1 MRVDIRR
8 STIVSAPVDDLWPIL
23 RNFNG
28 GELWHPA
35 LASASEATDAP
46 NQIGAVRSYRLRNGA
61 WMREQLL
68 ALSDRRR
75 SLRYCLLESTMPL
88 RDFVVSMRL
97 RPVTADNACFWEW
110 RASFDPPPSE
120 RERLIRFVRDDI
132 IEAGFADMREFVRA
146 RLRQDQVWLARP
158 GRSQASLE
166 GVEIALTRYGG
177 PEVLQPR
184 TARIREPLMGEVRI
198 RQLAVGVNFIDVYC
212 RRGGFDLVPP
222 GGVLGM
228 EAAGVVEAVG
238 PNAGD
243 VRPGDRV
250 AYACAPPGAYASMR
264 TMRADLVV
272 RLPEELSET
281 EAAALLLKGV
291 TAGFLLHD
299 VVPVRSGSIILVHAA
314 AGGVGQILCRWAK
327 ALGAT
332 VIGATSSEAK
342 AQEARAAG
350 CDEVAVYD
358 RDDILAA
365 VRDLTSGRGV
375 DVVYDAVGKDTFE
388 LSVETLAPLG
398 HLVSFGQAS
407 GDVGVKSIDRLADRS
422 LTVSRPNYV
431 HYMDT
436 PGKIRSQADRLF
448 EALKIGAVI
457 APRPRSYPLTQASI
471 AHADL
476 EGRKTT
482 GSLVLIP

>member
-1 MRVDIRR
+1 LRIEIRR
-8 STIVSAPVDDLWPIL
+8 STVVPTPVDDLWQIL
-23 RNFNG
+23 RDFNG
-28 GELWHPA
+28 HELWRPA
-35 LASASEATDAP
+35 FATAGETTDGRD
-46 NQIGAVRSYRLRNGA
+46 QIGAVRSYQLRNSA
-61 WMREQLL
+61 RMREQLL
-68 ALSDRRR
+68 ALSDRRH
-75 SLRYCLLESTMPL
+75 SLSYCLLESTMPL
-88 RDFVVSMRL
+88 RDFVASMRL

-120 RERLIRFVRDDI
+120 RERLIRFVRDDL
-132 IEAGFADMREFVRA
+132 IEAGFADMREFMQARRAQGQVWPAPPVRA
-146 RLRQDQVWLARP
+146 
-158 GRSQASLE
+158 QASLE

-184 TARIREPLMGEVRI
+184 TARIREPLMGEARI

-212 RRGGFDLVPP
+212 RRGAFDLVAP

-238 PNAGD
+238 PNVAG

-250 AYACAPPGAYASMR
+250 VYACAPPGAYASMR
-264 TMRADLVV
+264 TMRADLLV
-272 RLPEELSET
+272 RLPEALGET

-299 VVPVRSGSIILVHAA
+299 VAPVRSGSIIFVHAA

-332 VIGATSSEAK
+332 VIGATSSDAK

-350 CDEVAVYD
+350 CDAVVVHG
-358 RDDILAA
+358 RDDIPSV
-365 VRDLTSGRGV
+365 VRDLTSARGA
-375 DVVYDAVGKDTFE
+375 DIVYDAVGKDTFE
-388 LSVETLAPLG
+388 LSVEILAPLG
-398 HLVSFGQAS
+398 RLVSFGQAS
-407 GDVGVKSIDRLADRS
+407 GDVGAKSIDRLADRS

-448 EALKIGAVI
+448 EALRTGAVI
-457 APRPRSYPLTQASI
+457 TPRPRSYPLTQASM

-482 GSLVLIP
+482 GSLVLLP

>member
-1 MRVDIRR
+1 LRVEIRR
-8 STIVSAPVDDLWPIL
+8 STVVPTTVD
-23 RNFNG
+23 
-28 GELWHPA
+28 ELWAVLRDFNNLA
-35 LASASEATDAP
+35 LWRTALTSAGEATDAP
-46 NQIGAVRSYRLRNGA
+46 DHVGAVRSYRLRNGA
-61 WMREQLL
+61 RMREQLL

-75 SLRYCLLESTMPL
+75 SLTYCILESTMPL
-88 RDFVVSMRL
+88 RNFVASMQL
-97 RPVTADNACFWEW
+97 RPVTADNACFWQW
-110 RASFDPPPSE
+110 RASFDSPPSE
-120 RERLIRFVRDDI
+120 RERLVRFVRDDL
-132 IEAGFADMREFVRA
+132 IEAGFADMCEFLRA
-146 RLRQDQVWLARP
+146 RQGQAQVWLARP
-158 GRSQASLE
+158 VRAQASAE

-177 PEVLQPR
+177 PGVLQPR
-184 TARIREPLMGEVRI
+184 FARIREPLAGEARI

-212 RRGGFDLVPP
+212 RRGAFDLVPP

-238 PNAGD
+238 PNAGG

-250 AYACAPPGAYASMR
+250 VYACGPPGAYASMR
-264 TMRADLVV
+264 IIRADLLV
-272 RLPEELSET
+272 RLPEALGET
-281 EAAALLLKGV
+281 AAAALLLKGV

-299 VVPVRSGSIILVHAA
+299 VAPVRSGSIILVHAA

-350 CDEVAVYD
+350 CDAVAVYG
-358 RDDILAA
+358 RDDISSV
-365 VRDLTSGRGV
+365 VRDRTSSRGA
-375 DVVYDAVGKDTFE
+375 DIVYDAVGKDTFE
-388 LSVETLAPLG
+388 LSLEILAPLG

-407 GDVGVKSIDRLADRS
+407 GDVGVRSIDRLADRS

-448 EALKIGAVI
+448 EALRIGAVI